1 MSARLGKTAQR
12 KAIKEFTHYWLNE
25 LRLIEKAERRLL
37 AASDRPWLPGLLTS
51 WCNTQEEKWSQ
62 QLTDLAKLYGWHSQ
76 SGLYFDSARMSRDD
90 AWFLF
95 LATIQHWRWSC
106 SVKAFSYRLPVAD
119 CHERGRV
126 AVECFMEG
134 IWEIPAKLT
143 EAVEGRGEFAFVAE
157 DFAAI
162 QVASYSHARA
172 QMLLSPL
179 PLGRKP
185 KSGILDRI
193 LEGDPEVL
201 RSAFQDYISIHGRWP
216 SQDEHA
222 EHLAAMLNLD
232 GLSVDTV
239 TRARNDRGIPWPP
252 L

>member
-12 KAIKEFTHYWLNE
+12 KAIREFAHFWLNE

-37 AASDRPWLPGLLTS
+37 AASDRPWLPGLLTR

-62 QLTDLAKLYGWHSQ
+62 QLTDLAKLYGWHSDA
-76 SGLYFDSARMSRDD
+76 GLYFDSARMSRDH

-106 SVKAFSYRLPVAD
+106 SVKAMADRLPLAD
-119 CHERGRV
+119 CYERGQV

-134 IWEIPAKLT
+134 IWDIPAKLT

-157 DFAAI
+157 HFAAI
-162 QVASYSHARA
+162 QVASYSQARA
-172 QMLLSPL
+172 EMLLSPL
-179 PLGRKP
+179 RLGRKP
-185 KSGILDRI
+185 NSGILDTI
-193 LEGDPEVL
+193 LERDP
-201 RSAFQDYISIHGRWP
+201 RAIHRAFQDYDSAHGRWP

-222 EHLAAMLNLD
+222 EHLAAMLSLD
-232 GLSVDTV
+232 GLSTDTV
-239 TRARNDRGIPWPP
+239 TRARSARGIPWPP